1 MNTRDQYVE
10 IARFKTKAGFTH
22 EDFLKAEEGV
32 RQGVLKTF
40 PGYLSRE
47 LYRSE
52 EGEWVVI
59 LRFSDM
65 ARMDAL
71 LEMLGRDP
79 DESFKDYGNRIDR
92 ATMRL
97 EFVRMQV

>member
-1 MNTRDQYVE
+1 MNTSDQYVE

-22 EDFLKAEEGV
+22 EDFLKAEEKV
-32 RQGVLKTF
+32 RQGMLKTF

-52 EGEWVVI
+52 DGEWVVI
-59 LRFSDM
+59 LRFSDK
-65 ARMDAL
+65 ASMDAL
-71 LEMLGRDP
+71 IETLRLDP
-79 DESFKDYGNRIDR
+79 DESFKDYGSMIDR

-97 EFVRMQV
+97 EFVWMQR